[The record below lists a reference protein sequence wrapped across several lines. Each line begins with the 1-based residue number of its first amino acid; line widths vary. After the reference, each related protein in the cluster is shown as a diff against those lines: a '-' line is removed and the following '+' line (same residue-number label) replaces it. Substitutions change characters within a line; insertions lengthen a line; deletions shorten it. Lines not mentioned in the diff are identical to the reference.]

1 MEVRSLRSDLS
12 YFRQLVGAGWDGI
25 ASARQ
30 ELNSGVFPS
39 PRQAVLWTPA
49 AIGATIGVLGP
60 RLIGNRKSASSMAM
74 GGLVGSVLGFG
85 AALAWSSRRFTG
97 PAARKAVRNVNAARD
112 ARWLE
117 THPINYA

>member
-1 MEVRSLRSDLS
+1 MEVRSLKSDLS
-12 YFRQLVGAGWDGI
+12 YLRQLVGAGWDGI

-30 ELNSGVFPS
+30 ELNSTS
-39 PRQAVLWTPA
+39 PRETAIWTPA
-49 AIGATIGVLGP
+49 AIGAAVGLLGP
-60 RLIGNRKSASSMAM
+60 RLMGKRKSASSLAM

-85 AALAWSSRRFTG
+85 AALAWSSRRYTG
-97 PAARKAVRNVNAARD
+97 PAARRVMRNVNAARD